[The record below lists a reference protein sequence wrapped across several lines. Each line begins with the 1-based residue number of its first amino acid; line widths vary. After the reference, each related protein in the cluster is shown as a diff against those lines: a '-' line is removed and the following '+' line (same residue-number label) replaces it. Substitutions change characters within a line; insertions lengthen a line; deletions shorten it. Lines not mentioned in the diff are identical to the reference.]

1 MPVSDGLQAGS
12 SLVLETERLR
22 LRDFGEDD
30 WRAVLAYQQDSR
42 YLRFYEWSQRTP
54 EEVRSFVDLFIAQQR
69 ETPRARFQLAIT
81 LSATGRLIGN
91 CGIRMEESHAREAD
105 IGYELDPDFWGH
117 GYATEAARAV
127 VGWGFS
133 HLRLHRITAW
143 CIAENAGSVRVLERL
158 GMRREGR
165 LRDKEYFKGRW
176 WDALSYAILE
186 EEWLARQGTPPTPER
201 FGTRT

>member
-1 MPVSDGLQAGS
+1 MPVSDDFQAGS

-69 ETPRARFQLAIT
+69 ETPRVRFQLAIT
-81 LSATGRLIGN
+81 LRATGRLIGN
-91 CGIRMEESHAREAD
+91 CGIRMEGSRAREAD

-158 GMRREGR
+158 GMRQEGR

-186 EEWLARQGTPPTPER
+186 EEWLARQGTPATPER